1 MTFILFA
8 GPPPLKT
15 LHVLHSEAAPGWG
28 GQEIRIFQEC
38 QLLLERGHRVSIVC
52 QPDSPLGQRCRQFSH
67 PDLNYFPLIM
77 KRAFSLSALFSLM
90 KIIKRSRPDILNSH
104 SSIDSWLIAMA
115 GTLLS
120 IPFIRSRHVMIPIRN
135 HIFNRWLYAKAPSR
149 ILASGQGIA
158 RMVSEHVG
166 VSTEKIIYIPA
177 GVDFRRFDFQIS
189 GEKIREELGVG
200 PHQPLIGKVAVI
212 RSWKGYNY
220 FVDSV
225 PLVLE
230 TFPDARF
237 VIVGSGPGY
246 ETIHSKIVNQGLEK
260 AIFMLGH
267 REDIPEIMAALDIHC
282 VASFAVEGTT
292 QVIPQAFAMK
302 TPVVSTRIDSIPPIL
317 GNGEWGVLVEPKN
330 PQNMA
335 NAILKLLNEPE
346 LGRSMAEKAYTFCK
360 NELSIDRMMD
370 QTIAVYQEA
379 LNNSYP

>member
-1 MTFILFA
+1 MQA
-8 GPPPLKT
+8 PPLKT

-77 KRAFSLSALFSLM
+77 KRSFSLPTLFSLI
-90 KIIKRSRPDILNSH
+90 KIIKHSRPDILHSH
-104 SSIDSWLIAMA
+104 SSIDSWLIALA
-115 GTLLS
+115 GTFLG
-120 IPFIRSRHVMIPIRN
+120 IPIIRSRHVMIPIRN

-149 ILASGQGIA
+149 VLTSGKGIA
-158 RMVSEHVG
+158 KMVSEHAG
-166 VSTEKIIYIPA
+166 VSTDKIKSIPA

-317 GNGEWGVLVEPKN
+317 GNGEWGILVEPKN

-370 QTIAVYQEA
+370 QTIATYHDV
-379 LNNSYP
+379 LNNSHP

>member
-1 MTFILFA
+1 M
-8 GPPPLKT
+8 KT

-77 KRAFSLSALFSLM
+77 KRSFSLPTLFSLI
-90 KIIKRSRPDILNSH
+90 KIIKHSRPDILHSH
-104 SSIDSWLIAMA
+104 SSIDSWLIALA
-115 GTLLS
+115 GTFLG
-120 IPFIRSRHVMIPIRN
+120 IPIIRSRHVMIPIRN

-149 ILASGQGIA
+149 VLTSGKGIA
-158 RMVSEHVG
+158 KMVSEHAG
-166 VSTEKIIYIPA
+166 VSTDKIKSIPA

-189 GEKIREELGVG
+189 GKKIREELGVG

-230 TFPDARF
+230 AFPDARF

-317 GNGEWGVLVEPKN
+317 GNGEWGILVEPKN

-335 NAILKLLNEPE
+335 NAILKLLNEPA

>member
-1 MTFILFA
+1 
-8 GPPPLKT
+8 LKT

-77 KRAFSLSALFSLM
+77 KRSFSLPTLFSLI
-90 KIIKRSRPDILNSH
+90 KIIKHSRPDILHSH
-104 SSIDSWLIAMA
+104 SSIDSWLIALA
-115 GTLLS
+115 GTFLG
-120 IPFIRSRHVMIPIRN
+120 IPIIRSRHVMIPIRN

-149 ILASGQGIA
+149 VLTSGKGIA
-158 RMVSEHVG
+158 KMVSEHAG
-166 VSTEKIIYIPA
+166 VSTDKIKSIPA

-302 TPVVSTRIDSIPPIL
+302 TPVVATCTESIPPIL
-317 GNGEWGVLVEPKN
+317 GNGEWGILVEPKN
-330 PQNMA
+330 PQDMA
-335 NAILKLLNEPE
+335 NGIIKLLNDRE
-346 LGRSMAEKAYTFCK
+346 LAQDMVEKAYNFCK
-360 NELSIDRMMD
+360 KELSTDQMMD
-370 QTIAVYQEA
+370 KTIAAYRDV
-379 LNNSYP
+379 LNSSHP